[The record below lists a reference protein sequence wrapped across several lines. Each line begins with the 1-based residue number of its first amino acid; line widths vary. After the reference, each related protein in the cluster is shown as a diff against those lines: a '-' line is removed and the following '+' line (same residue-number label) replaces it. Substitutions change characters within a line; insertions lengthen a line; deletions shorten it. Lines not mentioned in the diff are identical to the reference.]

1 MKIAVIGHGVVGSG
15 VCEILINTK
24 ELLSK
29 RIGEEVEVKYI
40 LDIRDFDSL
49 SYSDKFIKDFSVIE
63 NDDEVN
69 VVVEAM
75 GGLNPAY
82 DFVKRSLLRGKNV
95 VTSNKE
101 LVAEKGVE
109 LLNIADVRGVKFL
122 FEASVGGGIPIIR
135 PLMTSFNSNTV
146 TEIAGILNGTT
157 NFILT
162 KMYDEDMSFDDAL
175 SLAQKLGYAERDP
188 SADVD
193 GFDACRKISI
203 LAAMVF
209 GVRIAP
215 DKIHT
220 EGIRSLTLDD
230 VRYAEEFGYRIKLI
244 GRAKKVDGKI
254 EIAVS
259 PALVRETSPLAV
271 INDVFNGVFVRGDFV
286 GDTMFYG
293 RGAGK
298 LPTASAVVSDV
309 LDCAVSPEEQ
319 LIWEDAKDSDIK
331 TDVSDMKY
339 YICAKSLPENLKV
352 LSNVNEN
359 GVIHAI
365 VDYISQDTLN
375 SLDVISKLPILE
387 Y

>member
-15 VCEILINTK
+15 VSEILLNSK
-24 ELLSK
+24 ESFEKKLSQT
-29 RIGEEVEVKYI
+29 VQLKYI
-40 LDIRDFDSL
+40 LDIRDFDTL
-49 SYSDKFIKDFSVIE
+49 SYKDLFIKDFSVIE
-63 NDDEVN
+63 NDDEVD

-82 DFVKRSLLRGKNV
+82 DFVKRSLLKGKNV

-109 LLNIADVRGVKFL
+109 LLAIAKEKGVKFL
-122 FEASVGGGIPIIR
+122 FEASVGGSIPIIR
-135 PLMTSFNSNTV
+135 PLMTSLNSNTV

-162 KMYDEDMSFDDAL
+162 KMFGEDMSFEDAL
-175 SLAQKLGYAERDP
+175 KLAQDLGYAERDP

-203 LAAMVF
+203 LAAMAF
-209 GVRIAP
+209 GVRISP
-215 DKIHT
+215 KFIDTK
-220 EGIRSLTLDD
+220 GIRELTLDD
-230 VRYAEEFGYRIKLI
+230 VRFAEKFGFRIKLI
-244 GRAKKVDGKI
+244 GRAKKCGGEV

-259 PALVRETSPLAV
+259 PALIPETSPLAC
-271 INDVFNGVFVRGDFV
+271 INDVFNGVFVRGDYV

-298 LPTASAVVSDV
+298 FPTASAVVADV
-309 LDCAVSPEEQ
+309 LDCALKPENS
-319 LIWEDAKDSDIK
+319 LVWEDADESIVKKVPSDAR
-331 TDVSDMKY
+331 Y
-339 YICAKSLPENLKV
+339 F
-352 LSNVNEN
+352 
-359 GVIHAI
+359 VIM
-365 VDYISQDTLN
+365 DTLPDN
-375 SLDVISKLPILE
+375 VVFESKVFENNLWYAVTEPISFEKLSSLNTLKKIVVLE

>member
-15 VCEILINTK
+15 VSEILINTK

-29 RIGEEVEVKYI
+29 RVNQEVEVKYI

-49 SYSDKFIKDFSVIE
+49 PYSDRFIKDFSIIE
-63 NDDEVN
+63 NDPEVD

-109 LLNIADVRGVKFL
+109 LLNIADVKGVKFL

-135 PLMTSFNSNTV
+135 PLMTSFNSNSV
-146 TEIAGILNGTT
+146 SEIAGILNGTT

-162 KMYDEDMSFDDAL
+162 KMYDDDMSFDDAL
-175 SLAQKLGYAERDP
+175 KLAQKLGYAERDP

-203 LAAMVF
+203 LAAMAF

-215 DKIHT
+215 DKIPT
-220 EGIRSLTLDD
+220 TGIRNLTLDD
-230 VRYAEEFGYRIKLI
+230 VRHAEELGYRIKLI

-259 PALVRETSPLAV
+259 PALISISSPLAG
-271 INDVFNGVFVRGDFV
+271 ISDVFNGVFVRGDFV

-309 LDCAVSPEEQ
+309 LDCAKKPLAS
-319 LIWEDAKDSDIK
+319 LLWEDAKDSDIK
-331 TDVSDMKY
+331 NDVSKMRY
-339 YICAKSLPENLKV
+339 YVCAKSLPSDLKV
-352 LSNVNEN
+352 RSKVNDN
-359 GVIHAI
+359 SVVYTIT
-365 VDYISQDTLN
+365 DYISKECAD
-375 SLDVISKLPILE
+375 SLEVISKLPILE

>member
-24 ELLSK
+24 QLLSD
-29 RIGEEVEVKYI
+29 RVGQEVEVKYI

-49 SYSDKFIKDFSVIE
+49 DYSDRFIKDFSVIE
-63 NDDEVN
+63 NDPEID

-75 GGLNPAY
+75 GGLTPAY

-109 LLNIADVRGVKFL
+109 LLSIANLKGVKFL

-146 TEIAGILNGTT
+146 TDIAGILNGTT

-175 SLAQKLGYAERDP
+175 ALAQKLGYAERDP

-215 DKIHT
+215 DKIPT
-220 EGIRSLTLDD
+220 MGIRSLTLDD
-230 VRYAEEFGYRIKLI
+230 VRFAEELGYRIKLI
-244 GRAKKVDGKI
+244 GRAKKQDGKI

-259 PALVRETSPLAV
+259 PALVSVSSPLAG
-271 INDVFNGVFVRGDFV
+271 ISDVFNGVFVKGDFV

-309 LDCAVSPEEQ
+309 LDCATAPHTS
-319 LIWEDAKDSDIK
+319 LLWKDANDADVKDG
-331 TDVSDMKY
+331 VSDMRY
-339 YICAKSLPENLKV
+339 YICAKSLP
-352 LSNVNEN
+352 SNVKVISKITKD
-359 GVIHAI
+359 GVTRAI
-365 VDYISQDTLN
+365 VDYISQKEVDA
-375 SLDVISKLPILE
+375 LDVISKLPILE